1 MFGLVFVALVALLV
15 RVLLKSLV
23 ICSALPTKTWLVDGE
38 LCNDFMYS
46 KDTKQQLYP
55 FQLLPAFLICVT

>member
-1 MFGLVFVALVALLV
+1 MLGLVFVALVELLV

-23 ICSALPTKTWLVDGE
+23 ICSALLTKSWLVDGE
-38 LCNDFMYS
+38 LCNDFIYP
-46 KDTKQQLYP
+46 KDTKLQFYP